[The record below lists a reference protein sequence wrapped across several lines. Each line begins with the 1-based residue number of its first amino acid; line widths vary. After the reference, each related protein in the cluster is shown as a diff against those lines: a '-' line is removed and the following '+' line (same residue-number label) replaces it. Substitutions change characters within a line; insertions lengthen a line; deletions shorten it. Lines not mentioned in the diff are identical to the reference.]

1 MINKFI
7 VISIIIF
14 QINNPKILNEK
25 QELSKAYFASGCFW
39 CVESIYE
46 NLKGVIKVD
55 SGYSGGFKENPSYN
69 EVISGKTGH
78 AETIEVMYNPNI
90 IEFKTLVKVF
100 FGSHD
105 PSTLNKQGPDVG
117 TQYRSIAF
125 YMSKNE
131 KTIIEQEITD
141 LLNKNLYKKITTQII
156 PFKKFY
162 IAEEYHQDYKK
173 KNPNNFYIMKVSAP
187 RINKFKMNFKN
198 LINLI

>member
-14 QINNPKILNEK
+14 QIYNPKILNEK

-46 NLKGVIKVD
+46 NLKGVVKVD

-78 AETIEVMYNPNI
+78 AETIEVIYNPNI

-198 LINLI
+198 LIK

>member
-1 MINKFI
+1 M
-7 VISIIIF
+7 ISIIIF
-14 QINNPKILNEK
+14 QINNPDILNEK

-55 SGYSGGFKENPSYN
+55 SGYSGGFKENPSYK

-78 AETIEVMYNPNI
+78 AETIEVVYDSNI
-90 IEFKTLVKVF
+90 IDFKTLVKVF

-105 PSTLNKQGPDVG
+105 PSTLNRQGPDVG
-117 TQYRSIAF
+117 NQYRSIAF

-131 KTIIEQEITD
+131 KIIIEQEISD
-141 LLNKNLYKKITTQII
+141 ILNKNLFKKITTQVIQ
-156 PFKKFY
+156 FEKFY

-173 KNPNNFYIMKVSAP
+173 KNPNNLYIMRVSAP
-187 RINKFKMNFKN
+187 RINKLKMNFKN
-198 LINLI
+198 LIK

>member
-46 NLKGVIKVD
+46 NLKGVVKVD

-78 AETIEVMYNPNI
+78 AETIEVIYNPNI

-173 KNPNNFYIMKVSAP
+173 KNPNNLYIMRVSAP

-198 LINLI
+198 LIK

>member
-1 MINKFI
+1 M
-7 VISIIIF
+7 ISIIIF
-14 QINNPKILNEK
+14 QINNPDLLNEK

-55 SGYSGGFKENPSYN
+55 SGYSGGFKENPSYK

-78 AETIEVMYNPNI
+78 AETIEVVYDSNI
-90 IEFKTLVKVF
+90 IDFKTLVKVF

-105 PSTLNKQGPDVG
+105 PSTLNRQGPDVG
-117 TQYRSIAF
+117 NQYRSIAF

-131 KTIIEQEITD
+131 KIIIEQEISD
-141 LLNKNLYKKITTQII
+141 ILNKNLFKKITTQVIQ
-156 PFKKFY
+156 FEKFY

-173 KNPNNFYIMKVSAP
+173 KNPNNLYIMRVSAP

-198 LINLI
+198 LIK

>member
-198 LINLI
+198 LIK

>member
-14 QINNPKILNEK
+14 QIYNPKILNEK

-46 NLKGVIKVD
+46 NLKGVVKVD

-173 KNPNNFYIMKVSAP
+173 KNPNNLYIMKVSAP

-198 LINLI
+198 LIK

>member
-46 NLKGVIKVD
+46 NLKGVVKVD

-78 AETIEVMYNPNI
+78 AETIEVIYNPNI

-187 RINKFKMNFKN
+187 RINEF
-198 LINLI
+198 

>member
-46 NLKGVIKVD
+46 NLKGVVKVD

-198 LINLI
+198 LIK

>member
-78 AETIEVMYNPNI
+78 AETIEVIYNPNI

-198 LINLI
+198 LIK

>member
-1 MINKFI
+1 M
-7 VISIIIF
+7 ISIIIF
-14 QINNPKILNEK
+14 QINNPDILNEK

-55 SGYSGGFKENPSYN
+55 SGYSGGFKENPSYK

-78 AETIEVMYNPNI
+78 AETIEVVYDSNI
-90 IEFKTLVKVF
+90 IDFKTLVKVF

-105 PSTLNKQGPDVG
+105 PSTLNRQGPDVG
-117 TQYRSIAF
+117 NQYRSIAF

-131 KTIIEQEITD
+131 KIIIEQEISD
-141 LLNKNLYKKITTQII
+141 ILNKNLFKKITTQVIQ
-156 PFKKFY
+156 FEKFY

-173 KNPNNFYIMKVSAP
+173 KNPNNLYIMRVSAP

-198 LINLI
+198 LIK

>member
-14 QINNPKILNEK
+14 QIYNPKILNEK

-46 NLKGVIKVD
+46 NLKGVVKVD

-78 AETIEVMYNPNI
+78 AETIEVIYDSNI
-90 IEFKTLVKVF
+90 IDFKTLIKVF

-105 PSTLNKQGPDVG
+105 PSTLNRQGPDVG

-198 LINLI
+198 LIK

>member
-14 QINNPKILNEK
+14 QIYNPKILNEK

-46 NLKGVIKVD
+46 NLKGVVKVD

-78 AETIEVMYNPNI
+78 AETIEVIYNPNI

-162 IAEEYHQDYKK
+162 IAEEYHQDFKK

-198 LINLI
+198 LIK

>member
-14 QINNPKILNEK
+14 QIYNPKILNEK

-46 NLKGVIKVD
+46 NLKGVVKVD

-78 AETIEVMYNPNI
+78 AETIEVIYNPNI

-173 KNPNNFYIMKVSAP
+173 KNPNNLYIMKVSAP

-198 LINLI
+198 LIK

>member
-7 VISIIIF
+7 MISIIIF
-14 QINNPKILNEK
+14 QINNPDILNEK

-55 SGYSGGFKENPSYN
+55 SGYSGGFKENPSYK

-78 AETIEVMYNPNI
+78 AETIEVVYDSNI
-90 IEFKTLVKVF
+90 IDFKTLVKVF

-105 PSTLNKQGPDVG
+105 PSTLNRQGPDVG
-117 TQYRSIAF
+117 NQYRSIAF

-131 KTIIEQEITD
+131 KIIIEQEISD
-141 LLNKNLYKKITTQII
+141 ILNKNLFKKITTQVIQ
-156 PFKKFY
+156 FEKFY

-173 KNPNNFYIMKVSAP
+173 KNPNNLYIMRVSAP

-198 LINLI
+198 LIK